1 MPSTPTTKSQVQAY
15 RFVLRRMESA
25 LVRKDP
31 VMLHDPMRSH
41 KRSTIVGVIVGVVGL
56 VGFLLFGVLN
66 PAPTVPD
73 SGIVIAQPSGSIY
86 VVSQNPHELI
96 PVFNL
101 ASARLLLAAAQQ
113 QSQQSQQS
121 SSTSSATQSAPS
133 VVNPTT
139 VNDSQL
145 TGTPMGRMTGIPLG
159 PTMLPAAGQAATTW
173 AVCDAIPRDTN
184 AINQTGHNQ
193 PRTTVVVG
201 ESSLGPNL
209 TPGQALLVS
218 ADNGQTVYLVYGL
231 SGSADHAN
239 DGAVKAKVDTG
250 DHNVMAALGIVGSAS
265 YRVVSAAL
273 LNAIYTVPEIQ
284 DPTFGL
290 DKTAPVNAA
299 LSGRGANLTMGESFS
314 VQQLNQAAN
323 QSTQSYYIVVPG
335 GMQQVSPTT
344 AQIARY
350 ENSAGISQIPPIA
363 PDVVA
368 SVPVVNN
375 GLRVNVGDYPGD
387 LPKVISADDKPVT
400 CLAWSADYSDPQ
412 KPFQKT
418 RVTVDFNLELPIDA
432 TTHTQMSPVQI
443 GQGTATGRI
452 NAFFMNPSMGGT
464 AIRSATNSNEFS
476 SGPIYVIDPRG
487 VAYGVPDTNTA
498 QVLGVA
504 DGSATGDLPPAPSD
518 IVGLLPPGGSEL
530 SVQAVERTFDTMS
543 VPNNAG
549 QFIDPTTANGG

>member
-73 SGIVIAQPSGSIY
+73 SGIVISQPSGSIY

-113 QSQQSQQS
+113 QSQQQS
-121 SSTSSATQSAPS
+121 GGSGGTSTTSAPN

-145 TGTPMGRMTGIPLG
+145 AGVPMGRLTGIPNG
-159 PTMLPAAGQAATTW
+159 PTMLPASGQAATTW

-184 AINQTGHNQ
+184 AVSQTGHNQ
-193 PRTTVVVG
+193 PKTTVVVG

-218 ADNGQTVYLVYGL
+218 ADGGQNVYLVYGL
-231 SGSADHAN
+231 SGSSDHAN
-239 DGAVKAKVDTG
+239 DGAVKARVDIG
-250 DHNVMAALGIVGSAS
+250 DHNVTAALNNIDPTA

-273 LNAIYTVPEIQ
+273 LNAIPTVPEIQ
-284 DPTFGL
+284 DPTAGL
-290 DKTAPVNAA
+290 DKTATVNAA
-299 LSGRGANLTMGESFS
+299 LNSAHLNMGESFS
-314 VQQLNQAAN
+314 VQQIGQSN
-323 QSTQSYYIVVPG
+323 QSEPSYYIVVPG
-335 GMQQVSPTT
+335 GMQQVTPTT

-350 ENSAGISQIPPIA
+350 ENSGGSVSIPSIQPDAVA
-363 PDVVA
+363 P
-368 SVPVVNN
+368 VPVVNN
-375 GLRVNVGDYPGD
+375 GLKVNVSDYPGD
-387 LPKVISADDKPVT
+387 LPKVISADTKPVA
-400 CLAWSADYSDPQ
+400 CLAWSTDFSDPQ

-418 RVTVDFNLELPIDA
+418 RVTVDFQLDLPIDQ
-432 TTHTQMSPVQI
+432 TTHTQMIPVQI
-443 GQGTATGRI
+443 GQGTSTGKI
-452 NAFFMNPSMGGT
+452 DSFFMNPSMGGM
-464 AIRSATNSNEFS
+464 AIRSATNANEFA

-487 VAYGVPDTNTA
+487 LAFGVPDTTTA

-504 DGSATGDLPPAPSD
+504 DGSATGNVPPAPAD

-530 SVQAVERTFDTMS
+530 SIQAVERTFDTMS
-543 VPNNAG
+543 VPNNEG
-549 QFIDPTTANGG
+549 QFISPTTANGG